1 MLHEQI
7 RRLRTARGI
16 TQVELAHR
24 LGVSKQSV
32 SNWESNNIQPSI
44 ELLEK
49 IADLFGVTTD
59 YLLGREDLQVLD
71 VSGLTAQ
78 QVAQIQQ
85 LKAVGKTPDEV
96 AALTGIPKQLIL
108 QQAGNATAAQAA
120 NEPEPE
126 F

>member
-7 RRLRTARGI
+7 RRLRMARGI

-49 IADLFGVTTD
+49 TADLFGVTTD
-59 YLLGREDLQVLD
+59 YLLGREPLRVLD

-78 QVAQIQQ
+78 QIAH
-85 LKAVGKTPDEV
+85 
-96 AALTGIPKQLIL
+96 L
-108 QQAGNATAAQAA
+108 QVLVEDLRQGRS
-120 NEPEPE
+120 ES
-126 F
+126 

>member
-59 YLLGREDLQVLD
+59 HLLGRETMGQ
-71 VSGLTAQ
+71 LTCSHLAS
-78 QVAQIQQ
+78 
-85 LKAVGKTPDEV
+85 K
-96 AALTGIPKQLIL
+96 
-108 QQAGNATAAQAA
+108 
-120 NEPEPE
+120 
-126 F
+126 

>member
-7 RRLRTARGI
+7 RRLRMARGI

-24 LGVSKQSV
+24 LGISKQSV

-49 IADLFGVTTD
+49 TADLFGVTTD
-59 YLLGREDLQVLD
+59 FLLGREPLRVLD

-78 QVAQIQQ
+78 QIAH
-85 LKAVGKTPDEV
+85 
-96 AALTGIPKQLIL
+96 L
-108 QQAGNATAAQAA
+108 QVLVEDLRQGRS
-120 NEPEPE
+120 ES
-126 F
+126 

>member
-32 SNWESNNIQPSI
+32 SNWESNYIQPSI

-59 YLLGREDLQVLD
+59 YLLGRKPLRMLD
-71 VSGLTAQ
+71 VSGL
-78 QVAQIQQ
+78 
-85 LKAVGKTPDEV
+85 
-96 AALTGIPKQLIL
+96 AALQITHL
-108 QQAGNATAAQAA
+108 QMLVADLRKD
-120 NEPEPE
+120 
-126 F
+126 

>member
-1 MLHEQI
+1 MLHEKI
-7 RRLRTARGI
+7 RRLRTAHGI

-78 QVAQIQQ
+78 QVAH
-85 LKAVGKTPDEV
+85 
-96 AALTGIPKQLIL
+96 L
-108 QQAGNATAAQAA
+108 QMLVEELRGS
-120 NEPEPE
+120 
-126 F
+126 

>member
-1 MLHEQI
+1 MLHEKI
-7 RRLRTARGI
+7 RRLRTAHGI

-71 VSGLTAQ
+71 VSGLTTQ
-78 QVAQIQQ
+78 QVAH
-85 LKAVGKTPDEV
+85 
-96 AALTGIPKQLIL
+96 L
-108 QQAGNATAAQAA
+108 QMLVEDLRGS
-120 NEPEPE
+120 
-126 F
+126 

>member
-49 IADLFGVTTD
+49 IAGLFGVTTD
-59 YLLGREDLQVLD
+59 HLLGREPLQMLD

-78 QVAQIQQ
+78 LITHLQMLIEDLRQ
-85 LKAVGKTPDEV
+85 GKRES
-96 AALTGIPKQLIL
+96 
-108 QQAGNATAAQAA
+108 
-120 NEPEPE
+120 
-126 F
+126 

>member
-7 RRLRTARGI
+7 RRLRMARGI

-24 LGVSKQSV
+24 PGVSKQNV

-49 IADLFGVTTD
+49 TADLFGVTTD
-59 YLLGREDLQVLD
+59 YLLGREPLRVLD

-78 QVAQIQQ
+78 QIAH
-85 LKAVGKTPDEV
+85 
-96 AALTGIPKQLIL
+96 L
-108 QQAGNATAAQAA
+108 QVLVEDLRQGRS
-120 NEPEPE
+120 ES
-126 F
+126 

>member
-7 RRLRTARGI
+7 RRLRTACGI

-59 YLLGREDLQVLD
+59 HLLGREPLQMLD

-78 QVAQIQQ
+78 QIVHLQMLIEDLRQ
-85 LKAVGKTPDEV
+85 GKRES
-96 AALTGIPKQLIL
+96 
-108 QQAGNATAAQAA
+108 
-120 NEPEPE
+120 
-126 F
+126 

>member
-1 MLHEQI
+1 MLHEKI
-7 RRLRTARGI
+7 RRLRTAHGI

-49 IADLFGVTTD
+49 IAELFGVTTD

-78 QVAQIQQ
+78 QVAH
-85 LKAVGKTPDEV
+85 
-96 AALTGIPKQLIL
+96 L
-108 QQAGNATAAQAA
+108 QMLVEDLRGS
-120 NEPEPE
+120 
-126 F
+126 

>member
-7 RRLRTARGI
+7 RRLRMAHGI

-32 SNWESNNIQPSI
+32 SNWKSNNIQPSI

-49 IADLFGVTTD
+49 TADLFGVTTD
-59 YLLGREDLQVLD
+59 YLLGREPLRVLD

-78 QVAQIQQ
+78 QIAHLRVLVEDLRQ
-85 LKAVGKTPDEV
+85 GRSES
-96 AALTGIPKQLIL
+96 
-108 QQAGNATAAQAA
+108 
-120 NEPEPE
+120 
-126 F
+126 

>member
-7 RRLRTARGI
+7 RCLRMARGI

-59 YLLGREDLQVLD
+59 HLLGREPLQVLN

-78 QVAQIQQ
+78 QIAHLQMLIEDLRQ
-85 LKAVGKTPDEV
+85 GKRES
-96 AALTGIPKQLIL
+96 
-108 QQAGNATAAQAA
+108 
-120 NEPEPE
+120 
-126 F
+126 

>member
-24 LGVSKQSV
+24 LGVS
-32 SNWESNNIQPSI
+32 NWESNNIQPSI

-49 IADLFGVTTD
+49 IAGLFGVTTD
-59 YLLGREDLQVLD
+59 HLLGREPLQMLD

-78 QVAQIQQ
+78 QITHLQMLIEDLRQ
-85 LKAVGKTPDEV
+85 GKRES
-96 AALTGIPKQLIL
+96 
-108 QQAGNATAAQAA
+108 
-120 NEPEPE
+120 
-126 F
+126 

>member
-7 RRLRTARGI
+7 RCLRMARGI

-59 YLLGREDLQVLD
+59 YLLGRKPLRMLD
-71 VSGLTAQ
+71 VSGL
-78 QVAQIQQ
+78 
-85 LKAVGKTPDEV
+85 
-96 AALTGIPKQLIL
+96 AALQITHL
-108 QQAGNATAAQAA
+108 QMLVADLRKD
-120 NEPEPE
+120 
-126 F
+126 

>member
-1 MLHEQI
+1 MLHEKI
-7 RRLRTARGI
+7 RRLRTAHGI

-32 SNWESNNIQPSI
+32 SNWESNTIQPSI
-44 ELLEK
+44 ELMEK

-78 QVAQIQQ
+78 QVAH
-85 LKAVGKTPDEV
+85 
-96 AALTGIPKQLIL
+96 L
-108 QQAGNATAAQAA
+108 QMLVEDLRGS
-120 NEPEPE
+120 
-126 F
+126 

>member
-24 LGVSKQSV
+24 LGV

-59 YLLGREDLQVLD
+59 CLLGREPLRTLD
-71 VSGLTAQ
+71 VSGLTPQ
-78 QVAQIQQ
+78 QIAHLQ
-85 LKAVGKTPDEV
+85 LLAEDLRG
-96 AALTGIPKQLIL
+96 G
-108 QQAGNATAAQAA
+108 
-120 NEPEPE
+120 
-126 F
+126 

>member
-7 RRLRTARGI
+7 RCLRMARGI

-59 YLLGREDLQVLD
+59 YLLGRETLRTLD
-71 VSGLTAQ
+71 VSGLTPQ
-78 QVAQIQQ
+78 QIAHLQ
-85 LKAVGKTPDEV
+85 LLVEDLRG
-96 AALTGIPKQLIL
+96 G
-108 QQAGNATAAQAA
+108 
-120 NEPEPE
+120 
-126 F
+126 

>member
-49 IADLFGVTTD
+49 IAGLFGVTTD
-59 YLLGREDLQVLD
+59 HLLGREPLQMLD

-78 QVAQIQQ
+78 LITHLQMLIEYLRQ
-85 LKAVGKTPDEV
+85 GKRES
-96 AALTGIPKQLIL
+96 
-108 QQAGNATAAQAA
+108 
-120 NEPEPE
+120 
-126 F
+126 

>member
-1 MLHEQI
+1 MLHEKI
-7 RRLRTARGI
+7 RRLRTAHGI

-78 QVAQIQQ
+78 QVAH
-85 LKAVGKTPDEV
+85 
-96 AALTGIPKQLIL
+96 L
-108 QQAGNATAAQAA
+108 QKLVEDLRGS
-120 NEPEPE
+120 
-126 F
+126 

>member
-1 MLHEQI
+1 M
-7 RRLRTARGI
+7 
-16 TQVELAHR
+16 ELAHR

-78 QVAQIQQ
+78 QVAH
-85 LKAVGKTPDEV
+85 
-96 AALTGIPKQLIL
+96 L
-108 QQAGNATAAQAA
+108 QMLVEDLRGS
-120 NEPEPE
+120 
-126 F
+126 

>member
-7 RRLRTARGI
+7 RRLRMAHGI

-59 YLLGREDLQVLD
+59 YLLGREPLRVLD

-78 QVAQIQQ
+78 QIAH
-85 LKAVGKTPDEV
+85 
-96 AALTGIPKQLIL
+96 L
-108 QQAGNATAAQAA
+108 QVLVEDLRQGRS
-120 NEPEPE
+120 ES
-126 F
+126 

>member
-7 RRLRTARGI
+7 RCLRTARGI

-59 YLLGREDLQVLD
+59 HLLGREPLQMLD

-78 QVAQIQQ
+78 LITHLQMLIEDLRQ
-85 LKAVGKTPDEV
+85 GKRES
-96 AALTGIPKQLIL
+96 
-108 QQAGNATAAQAA
+108 
-120 NEPEPE
+120 
-126 F
+126 

>member
-32 SNWESNNIQPSI
+32 SNWESNNIQSSI

-49 IADLFGVTTD
+49 TADLFGVTTD
-59 YLLGREDLQVLD
+59 FLLGREPLRVLD

-78 QVAQIQQ
+78 QITPLQMLIEDLRQ
-85 LKAVGKTPDEV
+85 GKRES
-96 AALTGIPKQLIL
+96 
-108 QQAGNATAAQAA
+108 
-120 NEPEPE
+120 
-126 F
+126 

>member
-1 MLHEQI
+1 MLHEKI
-7 RRLRTARGI
+7 RRLRTAHGI

-78 QVAQIQQ
+78 QVAH
-85 LKAVGKTPDEV
+85 
-96 AALTGIPKQLIL
+96 L
-108 QQAGNATAAQAA
+108 QMLVEDLRGG
-120 NEPEPE
+120 
-126 F
+126 

>member
-1 MLHEQI
+1 MLHEKI
-7 RRLRTARGI
+7 RRQRTAHGI

-78 QVAQIQQ
+78 QVAH
-85 LKAVGKTPDEV
+85 
-96 AALTGIPKQLIL
+96 L
-108 QQAGNATAAQAA
+108 QMLVEDLRGS
-120 NEPEPE
+120 
-126 F
+126 

>member
-32 SNWESNNIQPSI
+32 SNWKSNNIQPSI

-59 YLLGREDLQVLD
+59 HLLGREPLQVLN

-78 QVAQIQQ
+78 QIAHLRVLVEDLRQ
-85 LKAVGKTPDEV
+85 GRSES
-96 AALTGIPKQLIL
+96 
-108 QQAGNATAAQAA
+108 
-120 NEPEPE
+120 
-126 F
+126 